1 MVVKRRKRGKNEQ
14 NLYLIA
20 KLQTDIEKIGETEY
34 EISKEKF
41 IGRNNLDDDIGNVI
55 VSKI

>member
-34 EISKEKF
+34 EISKERYTRGNKKF
-41 IGRNNLDDDIGNVI
+41 NPIIREDRTYN
-55 VSKI
+55 

>member
-1 MVVKRRKRGKNEQ
+1 MFVDSHVNHKYILQKEKALQKRGKNEQ

-34 EISKEKF
+34 EISKEK
-41 IGRNNLDDDIGNVI
+41 RRK
-55 VSKI
+55 S

>member
-41 IGRNNLDDDIGNVI
+41 IGRNNLDIPEAIRNSI
-55 VSKI
+55 P